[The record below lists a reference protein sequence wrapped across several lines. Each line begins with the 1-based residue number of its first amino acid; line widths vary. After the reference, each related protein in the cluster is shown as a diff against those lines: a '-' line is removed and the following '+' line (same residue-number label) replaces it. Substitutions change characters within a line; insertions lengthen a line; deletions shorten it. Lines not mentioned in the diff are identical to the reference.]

1 MTKINILFVFLSACL
16 TELIYFIVNKNNYSN
31 ILKRSVKIK
40 DMDSYSVYTISEN
53 HMKMNFIF
61 ILAFEKN
68 IIYCKNLYDILSD
81 LEYNAIN
88 AHEEYHLQQH
98 HPIKKQVFK
107 ITTEMLGFI
116 MMAIAFRAY
125 SIKIKLLFIIIYF
138 ISVIVTHLIYHYF
151 EYFADNYAVT
161 KMGETQ
167 TLISALVKINKY
179 NSARQNYI
187 PLDNSHPNLDKRIKK
202 MQLYFEKHLRRKPN

>member
-16 TELIYFIVNKNNYSN
+16 TELIYFIVNKNNNSN

-53 HMKMNFIF
+53 YMEMNF

-68 IIYCKNLYDILSD
+68 IIYCKNLYNILSD
-81 LEYNAIN
+81 LEYNAIT

-107 ITTEMLGFI
+107 ITTQLLGFI
-116 MMAIAFRAY
+116 MMAIVFRAY
-125 SIKIKLLFIIIYF
+125 SIVIKLLFIIIYF

-151 EYFADNYAVT
+151 EYLADNYAVT

-167 TLISALVKINKY
+167 TLISALVKINKL
-179 NSARQNYI
+179 NFDKHNYI
-187 PLDNSHPNLDKRIKK
+187 ILNNTHPNLDKRIKNI
-202 MQLYFEKHLRRKPN
+202 QLYFKKTNKENAK